1 MSSLL
6 LITLLAVIPGV
17 SQAQSPFSGS
27 YPLLD
32 EEVIHYKSTPPND
45 LVARLQRRLDQGKA
59 ELRFAGPQGYL
70 LSVLRL
76 LKVPLS
82 TQMLVFSKT
91 GFQQNRISPGAPRAL
106 YFNDS
111 VYIGWVQGGDVVE
124 LAAVDPNQGTMFY
137 TLDQRCVAKPK
148 FVRREEC
155 LQCHASPKTV
165 GVPGLLMRSVY
176 TAPNGFPDLHAGTF
190 DTDQSSP
197 LLQRWGGWYV
207 TGSHG
212 TQRHMG
218 NVTFTNAAHPDRLD
232 TESGANLTSLAGRFD
247 VSPYATPHSDLVA
260 LLILAHQT
268 HLHNLMSRVNW
279 ETRIALDKQAALNK
293 ELGVPSDTLSGS
305 TRHRI
310 DDAVEILL
318 RAMLF
323 TDETHLEAP
332 VRGASDFA
340 REFVAV
346 GPRDH
351 AGRSLRD
358 LDMNRR
364 MFRYPCSFLI
374 YSEAFDALPKPA
386 RDTFYRRLWEVLT
399 ANDDGGGNGKDIK
412 KDDKKVK
419 PNAFASLS
427 RADREAIMSILR
439 QTKTGLPGYW
449 QASVRRHPDML
460 SSRHAAGHDPKTG
473 RE

>member
-1 MSSLL
+1 MVVSLVL
-6 LITLLAVIPGV
+6 SITLSIALLPVVSGV

-45 LVARLQRRLDQGKA
+45 MVSRLQRQLDQGKSA
-59 ELRFAGPQGYL
+59 LRYAGPQGYL

-91 GFQQNRISPGAPRAL
+91 GFQQNRISPTTPRAL

-124 LAAVDPNQGTMFY
+124 LAAVDPAQGTMFY
-137 TLDQRCVAKPK
+137 TLDQRSVAQPR

-176 TAPNGFPDLHAGTF
+176 TAGNGVPELHAGTF

-197 LLQRWGGWYV
+197 LFQRWGGWYV

-212 TQRHMG
+212 SQRHMG
-218 NVTFTNAAHPDRLD
+218 NVTFTDTAHPDRLD

-247 VSPYATPHSDLVA
+247 VGAYATPHSDLVA
-260 LLILAHQT
+260 LMILAHQT
-268 HLHNLMSRVNW
+268 HLHSLISRVNW

-293 ELGVPSDTLSGS
+293 ELGAPPATLSGA

-323 TDETHLEAP
+323 TDEARLKEPIQGT
-332 VRGASDFA
+332 SNFA
-340 REFVAV
+340 REFAAV
-346 GPRDH
+346 GLRDR

-358 LDMNRR
+358 LDLNRR
-364 MFRYPCSFLI
+364 MFRFPCSFLI
-374 YSEAFDALPKPA
+374 YSEAFGALPEQV

-399 ANDDGGGNGKDIK
+399 EKDNGKIIG
-412 KDDKKVK
+412 KDNKSDK
-419 PNAFASLS
+419 NAAFASLS
-427 RADREAIMSILR
+427 RSDRAAILSILR
-439 QTKTGLPGYW
+439 QTKADLPGYW
-449 QASVRRHPDML
+449 QASAP
-460 SSRHAAGHDPKTG
+460 SSQNPRSSQQTASRKPKT
-473 RE
+473 R